1 MSFGSFESYPSTRQ
15 VDFEQMK
22 SLTLQEYVE
31 EMKMKSS
38 KNILEELMNS
48 RKVIKKL
55 DSKEKINLRAEL
67 QSKLM

>member
-1 MSFGSFESYPSTRQ
+1 MSFASSELYPSTKQ

-22 SLTLQEYVE
+22 FLTLQEYVE

-55 DSKEKINLRAEL
+55 GSKEKINLRGEL
-67 QSKLM
+67 QSKLL